1 MWLHDR
7 TALDPKQ
14 ILTLLLQCRTIMRNT
29 TLSAL
34 RALGVVLL
42 AFALFQWSK
51 PGGFHPLDQSLQF
64 ARRVGLMESV
74 LDKAHRL
81 AKPALHLE
89 HTEEARFSWI
99 GGLPAVA
106 PGFEWPTWNGQPLT
120 FLAQIDLEEV
130 AAELE
135 QSWLPK
141 RGQLYFFFYDSEEL
155 AFGYD
160 AAESGTWR
168 VIHSDVDHAALVPAV
183 PSGLDETS
191 VFPRA
196 NIRFRRI
203 ATLPSESRFMGKWD
217 TSGEEFEALLSAR
230 AAPFREQPRHQMF
243 GYPDPEQD
251 DGMELDAQLI
261 TNGVNPQ
268 DYRDPR
274 RREFSAGADQW
285 RLLLQVD
292 TDDALNM
299 MWEDGGLLYFWIHEE
314 DAAKGDFGKVW
325 LFLQSG

>member
-1 MWLHDR
+1 M
-7 TALDPKQ
+7 
-14 ILTLLLQCRTIMRNT
+14 IRNGIT
-29 TLSAL
+29 PAL
-34 RALGVVLL
+34 RVLGVLLL
-42 AFALFQWSK
+42 AFALVQWNK
-51 PGGFHPLDQSLQF
+51 PAGFHPLDQSLQF

-74 LDKAHRL
+74 LDKAQRL
-81 AKPALHLE
+81 AKPGLHLE

-130 AAELE
+130 AAGME

-141 RGQLYFFFYDSEEL
+141 RGQLYFFVYDSEEL

-168 VIHSDVDHAALVPAV
+168 VIHTNADRTALVPAAI
-183 PSGLDETS
+183 PAGLDETS
-191 VFPRA
+191 VFART

-203 ATLPSESRFMGKWD
+203 DTLPSESRFMGKWD
-217 TSGEEFEALLSAR
+217 TSNEEFEALLSAQ
-230 AAPFREQPRHQMF
+230 AAPFRGQPHHQMF

-251 DGMELDAQLI
+251 DGMELEAELI
-261 TNGVNPQ
+261 SNGVNAL
-268 DYRDPR
+268 DFRDPR
-274 RREFSAGADQW
+274 RRDFSAGADQW

-292 TDDALNM
+292 TDDGLDM
-299 MWEDGGLLYFWIHEE
+299 MWQDGGLLYFWIREK
-314 DAAKGDFGKVW
+314 DAAKGDFSKVW